1 MNTAAYS
8 TWLEIDLAAIR
19 QNVSELRRISAV
31 PVMAIVKAN
40 GYGHGM
46 VEAGRAALQGGASW
60 LGVARIEEA
69 LGLRAAGITQPILVL
84 GYTAAQRCAEAVEH
98 DIRLAVFDVD
108 LAAAY
113 ASEAARLGRRL
124 RVHAKFDSG
133 MGRLG
138 VFPEQGVLFVRRLM
152 ELPGLEL
159 EGAFT
164 HFARADE
171 PQADTT
177 DWQLQRFQSL
187 LSELGQAGL
196 RPALVHAANSAA
208 ALYFPAAR
216 LDMVRSGIAIYGLDP
231 SAEAPLPETFRP
243 ALTWKARLTGVKIL
257 PPRHGVGYAYRYT
270 TRADERIGT
279 VAVGYADGLRRRV
292 GNYALVRGQ
301 QVPLA
306 GGVCMDQIMLQLD
319 EIPAA
324 CAGDEVVLIGRQGQ
338 AVIRAEDLGRE
349 WNTVNYDVVCG
360 LQARVPRIYLNRWD
374 EAA

>member
-8 TWLEIDLAAIR
+8 TWLEIDLSAIR
-19 QNVSELRRISAV
+19 QNVGELCRISGV
-31 PVMAIVKAN
+31 TVMAVVKAN

-46 VEAGRAALQGGASW
+46 VEVGRAALQGGAGW

-69 LGLRAAGITQPILVL
+69 LALRAAGITQPVLVL
-84 GYTAAQRCAEAVEH
+84 GYTPAERSAEAALQ
-98 DIRLAVFDVD
+98 DIHLAVFDVD
-108 LAAAY
+108 LAEAY
-113 ASEAARLGRRL
+113 SAEMVRLGTRL

-138 VFPEQGVLFVRRLM
+138 VFPEEGLPFARRLAG
-152 ELPGLEL
+152 LPGLEV

-171 PQADTT
+171 PAAETT
-177 DWQLQRFQSL
+177 DWQIGRFAQL
-187 LSELGQAGL
+187 IDELEQAGL
-196 RPALVHAANSAA
+196 RPPVVHAANSAA

-216 LDMVRSGIAIYGLDP
+216 FDLVRSGIAIYGLDP
-231 SAEAPLPETFRP
+231 SAEAPLPASFRP
-243 ALTWKARLTGVKIL
+243 ALTWKAHLTGVKTL
-257 PPRHGVGYAYRYT
+257 PAHHGVGYAYRYT
-270 TRADERIGT
+270 TRTTERIGT

-292 GNYALVRGQ
+292 GNFALLRGR

-319 EIPAA
+319 EIPEAR
-324 CAGDEVVLIGRQGQ
+324 AGDEVVLIGRQGD
-338 AVIRAEDLGRE
+338 AVIRAEDWGRE